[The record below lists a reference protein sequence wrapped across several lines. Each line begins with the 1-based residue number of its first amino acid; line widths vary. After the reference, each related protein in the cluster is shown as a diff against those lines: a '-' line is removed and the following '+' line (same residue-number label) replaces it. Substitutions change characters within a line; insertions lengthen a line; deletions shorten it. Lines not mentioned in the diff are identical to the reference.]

1 MVLDE
6 LYGGLVDLLW
16 VLETN
21 NVDSTGG
28 LANVHPKTTVL
39 GGLSPVQVLQRVVSA
54 THALIISVGD

>member
-21 NVDSTGG
+21 NVDSTGD
-28 LANVHPKTTVL
+28 LADVHPKTTVL
-39 GGLSPVQVLQRVVSA
+39 VGLSPVQVLQCVVSA